1 MAPITLG
8 PISFEKVVE
17 ALEAVQRRL
26 FRATAALEQAGIP
39 YAVIGGNAVAVWVAR
54 VDRAA
59 VRNTQDVDIMIR
71 RADFDA
77 ATAALEKAGFFR
89 RRIMGIEMFMD
100 GPRARPRDAVHI
112 LFAGEKVRQEYSA
125 PAPEITEIEQGP
137 KFRLLNLEALVR
149 MKLTSFRRK
158 DQVHIEDL
166 IGVGLVDATWQQ
178 RLPAELA
185 ARLQEILDSP
195 EG

>member
-1 MAPITLG
+1 MAQITLG

-17 ALEAVQRRL
+17 AVEAVQRRL
-26 FRATAALEQAGIP
+26 HRVTEALESARIP

-54 VDRAA
+54 VDKAA

-71 RADFDA
+71 RVDFDA
-77 ATAALEKAGFFR
+77 ASAALEKAGFYR
-89 RRIMGIEMFMD
+89 RRIMGIEMFLD
-100 GPRARPRDAVHI
+100 GPRGRPRDGVHV
-112 LFAGEKVRQEYSA
+112 LFAGEKVRPEYSLA
-125 PAPEITEIEQGP
+125 APEVTETEQGP

-166 IGVGLVDATWQQ
+166 VSVGLIDSAWCR
-178 RLPAELA
+178 RLPSDLA
-185 ARLQEILDSP
+185 ARLKEILDTP

>member
-1 MAPITLG
+1 MAEITLG

-17 ALEAVQRRL
+17 AVEAVQRRL
-26 FRATAALEQAGIP
+26 FRATEALEQAAIP

-54 VDRAA
+54 VDPSA

-71 RADFDA
+71 RADLEA

-100 GPRARPRDAVHI
+100 GPRGRPRDAVHV
-112 LFAGEKVRQEYSA
+112 LFAGEKVRQEYTA
-125 PAPEITEIEQGP
+125 PAPEITEVEQGP

-149 MKLTSFRRK
+149 MKLTSYRDK
-158 DQVHIEDL
+158 DKTHLRDMCE
-166 IGVGLVDATWQQ
+166 VGLVDAAWPA
-178 RLPAELA
+178 RLPTELA
-185 ARLQEILDSP
+185 SRLQLILDKP

>member
-17 ALEAVQRRL
+17 AVEAVQRRL
-26 FRATAALEQAGIP
+26 FRATAALEQAAIP

-54 VDRAA
+54 VDPSA

-71 RADFDA
+71 RADLDA

-89 RRIMGIEMFMD
+89 RRIMGIEMFLD
-100 GPRARPRDAVHI
+100 GPRGRPRDAVHV
-112 LFAGEKVRQEYSA
+112 LFAGEKVRPEYSA

-137 KFRLLNLEALVR
+137 KFRLLNLESLVR

-185 ARLQEILDSP
+185 GRLKEILDSP

>member
-1 MAPITLG
+1 MAPIPLG

-17 ALEAVQRRL
+17 AVEAVQRRL
-26 FRATAALEQAGIP
+26 FRATAALEKAGIP

-54 VDRAA
+54 VDPSA

-71 RADFDA
+71 RADLDL

-100 GPRARPRDAVHI
+100 GPRGRPRDAVHV
-112 LFAGEKVRQEYSA
+112 LFAGEKVRQEYST

-166 IGVGLVDATWQQ
+166 IGVGLVDASWQQ
-178 RLPAELA
+178 RLPAELV